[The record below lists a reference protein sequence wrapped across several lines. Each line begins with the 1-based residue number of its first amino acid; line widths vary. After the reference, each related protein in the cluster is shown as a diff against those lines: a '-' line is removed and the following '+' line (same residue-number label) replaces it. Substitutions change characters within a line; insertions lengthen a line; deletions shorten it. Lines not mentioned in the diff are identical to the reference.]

1 MNPIQLVAIFSYI
14 ILNMC
19 LTQVLT
25 NDTDSLKQIFTT
37 VIIIAIIWLPTLLI
51 CLI

>member
-1 MNPIQLVAIFSYI
+1 MNDIKLAAIFSYI

-19 LTQVLT
+19 LTHVLT

-37 VIIIAIIWLPTLLI
+37 ALIIAIIWLPTLLI
-51 CLI
+51 CLT